1 MELQKYKKTHS
12 AEDEIFSYFCG
23 LIFPKKM
30 RYFLHLAY
38 NGSAFFGWQI
48 QPNHPSVQETLET
61 CLSLL
66 LHEERVAVTGCGR
79 TDTGVHA
86 SSYYAHFD
94 TEKTFSPNECR
105 QLVHKLNN
113 FLPKEIVI
121 FDLFEVALDLHAR
134 FDAESR
140 TYQYHICTCKD
151 PFKLQFAYH
160 CHRAI
165 DVEKMNEA
173 AALLLQN
180 EDFTSFS
187 KVHTQV
193 NNFICHVTEAHW
205 NRVDDELIF
214 TVTANRFLRNMVRA
228 LVGTLLEVGFGKL
241 TIQDFQNII
250 NQKDR
255 CAAKTSVPANAL
267 FLTEVRYPRMLNA
280 EC

>member
-1 MELQKYKKTHS
+1 
-12 AEDEIFSYFCG
+12 
-23 LIFPKKM
+23 M

-48 QPNHPSVQETLET
+48 QPDHPSVQETLEN

-94 TEKTFSPNECR
+94 TEKAFSRDECR

-121 FDLFEVALDLHAR
+121 FDLFEVAPDLHAR

-140 TYQYHICTCKD
+140 TYQYHVCTRKD

-205 NRVDDELIF
+205 DRVDDELVF

-228 LVGTLLEVGFGKL
+228 VVGTLVEVGRHRMSLEQFRQAVLSHSRSRAGE
-241 TIQDFQNII
+241 
-250 NQKDR
+250 
-255 CAAKTSVPANAL
+255 SMPAHAL
-267 FLTEVRYPRMLNA
+267 YLVEILYGA
-280 EC
+280 

>member
-1 MELQKYKKTHS
+1 
-12 AEDEIFSYFCG
+12 
-23 LIFPKKM
+23 M
-30 RYFLHLAY
+30 RYFIHLAY

-48 QPNHPSVQETLET
+48 QPEHPSVQETLET

-94 TEKTFSPNECR
+94 TEKQFTQDECR

-121 FDLFEVALDLHAR
+121 FDLFEVASDLHAR

-140 TYQYHICTCKD
+140 TYQYHVCTRKD
-151 PFKLQFAYH
+151 PFKLQFSYH

-165 DVEKMNEA
+165 DVDKMNEA
-173 AALLLQN
+173 AVLLLQN

-205 NRVDDELIF
+205 DRVDDELIF

-241 TIQDFQNII
+241 SVQDFQDII
-250 NQKDR
+250 NRKDR

-267 FLTEVRYPRMLNA
+267 FLTEVRYPRINV
-280 EC
+280 ERRR

>member
-1 MELQKYKKTHS
+1 
-12 AEDEIFSYFCG
+12 
-23 LIFPKKM
+23 M
-30 RYFLHLAY
+30 RYFVHLAY

-48 QPNHPSVQETLET
+48 QPEHPTVQETLEN

-66 LHEERVAVTGCGR
+66 LHEDRVAVTGCGR

-86 SSYYAHFD
+86 SSFYAHFD
-94 TEKTFSPNECR
+94 TEKQFSTEECR

-121 FDLFEVALDLHAR
+121 FDLFEVEPDLHAR

-140 TYQYHICTCKD
+140 TYQYHVCTRKN
-151 PFKLQFAYH
+151 PFKLQFTYH
-160 CHRAI
+160 FHRELN
-165 DVEKMNEA
+165 VEKMNEA

-193 NNFICHVTEAHW
+193 NNFICHITEAHW
-205 NRVDDELIF
+205 DRIGDELIF

-228 LVGTLLEVGFGKL
+228 LVGTLLEVGLEKISVEEF
-241 TIQDFQNII
+241 QDII
-250 NQKDR
+250 YQKDR
-255 CAAKTSVPANAL
+255 CAARTSAPANAL
-267 FLTEVRYPRMLNA
+267 FLTEVRYSRIKN
-280 EC
+280 

>member
-1 MELQKYKKTHS
+1 M
-12 AEDEIFSYFCG
+12 
-23 LIFPKKM
+23 
-30 RYFLHLAY
+30 
-38 NGSAFFGWQI
+38 
-48 QPNHPSVQETLET
+48 
-61 CLSLL
+61 SLL
-66 LHEERVAVTGCGR
+66 LHEPRVAITGCGR

-94 TEKTFSPNECR
+94 TEKHLSPDECQ

-113 FLPKEIVI
+113 FLPREIVI
-121 FDLFEVALDLHAR
+121 FDLFEVALNRHAR

-140 TYQYHICTCKD
+140 TYQYHVCTSKN
-151 PFKLQFAYH
+151 PFKLQFTYH

-205 NRVDDELIF
+205 DCVEDELIF

-241 TIQDFQNII
+241 SVEDFQDII

-267 FLTEVRYPRMLNA
+267 FLTEVRYAQTMNV
-280 EC
+280 E

>member
-1 MELQKYKKTHS
+1 
-12 AEDEIFSYFCG
+12 
-23 LIFPKKM
+23 M
-30 RYFLHLAY
+30 RYFIHMAY

-48 QPNHPSVQETLET
+48 QPEHPSVQETLET

-94 TEKTFSPNECR
+94 TEKHFSVEEC
-105 QLVHKLNN
+105 QSLVLKLNS

-121 FDLFEVALDLHAR
+121 FDLFEVDSDLHAR

-140 TYQYHICTCKD
+140 TYQYHVCTQKN
-151 PFKLQFAYH
+151 PFKTHFTYY
-160 CHRAI
+160 CHRDI
-165 DVEKMNEA
+165 DVDKMNEA
-173 AALLLQN
+173 ASLLLQN

-193 NNFICHVTEAHW
+193 NNFICHITEAHW
-205 NRVDDELIF
+205 DRVGDELIF

-241 TIQDFQNII
+241 TIQDFQSII
-250 NQKDR
+250 DQKDR
-255 CAAKTSVPANAL
+255 RAARTSAPANAL
-267 FLTEVRYPRMLNA
+267 FLTEVRYEAMRR
-280 EC
+280 

>member
-1 MELQKYKKTHS
+1 MHFE
-12 AEDEIFSYFCG
+12 
-23 LIFPKKM
+23 KKM

-38 NGSAFFGWQI
+38 NGSVFFGWQI
-48 QPNHPSVQETLET
+48 QPNHPSVQETLES

-94 TEKTFSPNECR
+94 TEKQLSPDECR
-105 QLVHKLNN
+105 QLTFKLNN

-121 FDLFEVALDLHAR
+121 FDLFEVAPDLHAR

-140 TYQYHICTCKD
+140 TYQYHVCTRKD
-151 PFKLQFAYH
+151 PFKIQFAYR
-160 CHRAI
+160 CHKPL
-165 DVEKMNEA
+165 DVAKMNEA

-205 NRVDDELIF
+205 DVIGNELIF

-228 LVGTLLEVGFGKL
+228 LVGTLLEIGMGKISVEGF
-241 TIQDFQNII
+241 QDII
-250 NQKDR
+250 NKKDR
-255 CAAKTSVPANAL
+255 CAARTSVPAHAL
-267 FLTEVRYPRMLNA
+267 FLTKVRYPFL
-280 EC
+280 EK

>member
-1 MELQKYKKTHS
+1 M
-12 AEDEIFSYFCG
+12 YFCA
-23 LIFPKKM
+23 LKNQLM
-30 RYFLHLAY
+30 RYFIHLAY

-48 QPNHPSVQETLET
+48 QPEHSSVQETLET

-66 LHEERVAVTGCGR
+66 LREERVAVTGCGR

-86 SSYYAHFD
+86 SDFYAHFD
-94 TEKTFSPNECR
+94 IEKSFTPDECR

-121 FDLFEVALDLHAR
+121 FDLFEVEPDQHAR

-140 TYQYHICTCKD
+140 TYQYHICTCKN

-160 CHRAI
+160 FHREL

-173 AALLLQN
+173 AALLIQN

-205 NRVDDELIF
+205 DRVDDELIF
-214 TVTANRFLRNMVRA
+214 TVSANRFLRNMVRA
-228 LVGTLLEVGFGKL
+228 LVGTLLEVGTGK
-241 TIQDFQNII
+241 ISVEGFQDII

-255 CAAKTSVPANAL
+255 CAARTSAPAHAL
-267 FLTEVRYPRMLNA
+267 FLTKVRYPFLGNREQKLVISN
-280 EC
+280 E

>member
-1 MELQKYKKTHS
+1 MRPENRL
-12 AEDEIFSYFCG
+12 
-23 LIFPKKM
+23 M

-38 NGSAFFGWQI
+38 NGTAFFGWQI
-48 QPNHPSVQETLET
+48 QPNHPSVQETLEN

-66 LHEERVAVTGCGR
+66 LREPRVAITGCGR

-86 SSYYAHFD
+86 SSFYAHFNTD
-94 TEKTFSPNECR
+94 THFTPEECR
-105 QLVHKLNN
+105 QLAFKLNN
-113 FLPKEIVI
+113 FLPKDIVI
-121 FDLFEVALDLHAR
+121 FDLFEVSPDLHAR

-140 TYQYHICTCKD
+140 TYKYYICTKKN
-151 PFKLQFAYH
+151 PFKQQFSYH
-160 CHRAI
+160 FHREL

-193 NNFICHVTEAHW
+193 NNFICHISEAHW
-205 NRVDDELIF
+205 DRVDDELIF

-228 LVGTLLEVGFGKL
+228 LVGTLLEVGFGKI
-241 TIQDFQNII
+241 TVQDFQNII

-255 CAAKTSVPANAL
+255 RAARTSAPANAL
-267 FLTEVRYPRMLNA
+267 FLTEVRYPRM
-280 EC
+280 

>member
-1 MELQKYKKTHS
+1 
-12 AEDEIFSYFCG
+12 
-23 LIFPKKM
+23 M
-30 RYFLHLAY
+30 RYFIHLAY
-38 NGSAFFGWQI
+38 NGSAFFGWEI
-48 QPNHPSVQETLET
+48 QPNHPSVQETLEG

-79 TDTGVHA
+79 TDTGLHA

-94 TEKTFSPNECR
+94 TGKAFSPDECR
-105 QLVHKLNN
+105 QLAFKLNN

-121 FDLFEVALDLHAR
+121 FDLFEVSPEAHAR
-134 FDAESR
+134 FDATSR
-140 TYQYHICTCKD
+140 TYRYHVCTRKN
-151 PFKLQFAYH
+151 PFKLQFTYP

-165 DVEKMNEA
+165 DVGKMNEA

-205 NRVDDELIF
+205 DVVDDEIVF

-228 LVGTLLEVGFGKL
+228 IVGTLLEVGFGRL
-241 TIQDFQNII
+241 TVQDFQNII

-255 CAAKTSVPANAL
+255 RAARTSVPANAL
-267 FLTEVRYPRMLNA
+267 FLTEVRYPQIRNK
-280 EC
+280 E